1 MTQHDANRKRE
12 IVLIQLAKAF
22 FAKRDG
28 MTDGDYRAV
37 MRQITGK
44 TSSADLDAA
53 GREKLLQHFKAKGF
67 VVIARPTKP
76 GAVRA
81 AFIREPQ
88 VKKLMAMWYALAEAA
103 AVARPASHT
112 ACSAAI
118 EAWAKEQLATHT
130 LGPMD
135 ALRFATGEQ
144 LNHLVEAM
152 KLWGRR
158 VKANI
163 Y

>member
-1 MTQHDANRKRE
+1 MSIDATRKRE
-12 IVLIQLAKAF
+12 LGLIHMAKAF
-22 FAKRDG
+22 FAQRDG
-28 MTDGDYRAV
+28 MTADDYRAV
-37 MRQITGK
+37 VREVTGK

-67 VVIARPTKP
+67 VVKANPAKPGAARPT
-76 GAVRA
+76 
-81 AFIREPQ
+81 FIREPQ
-88 VKKLMAMWYALAEAA
+88 VKKLMAMWYALAEAG
-103 AVARPASHT
+103 AVAQPASHE
-112 ACSAAI
+112 ACSRAL